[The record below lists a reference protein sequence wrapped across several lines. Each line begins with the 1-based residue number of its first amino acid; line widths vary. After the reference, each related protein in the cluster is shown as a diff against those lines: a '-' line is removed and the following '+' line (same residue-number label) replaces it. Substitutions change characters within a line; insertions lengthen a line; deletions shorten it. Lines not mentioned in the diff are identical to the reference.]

1 MKSKKNKISNI
12 KKTPKP
18 EMPSAVDDAANVMS
32 KYSSK
37 ENKFHLKIK
46 NTLSRQ
52 LIMKSHLTFR
62 PQKKG
67 GKNPLFFE

>member
-32 KYSSK
+32 SY
-37 ENKFHLKIK
+37 
-46 NTLSRQ
+46 NTYADLDDDCDSCV
-52 LIMKSHLTFR
+52 I
-62 PQKKG
+62 
-67 GKNPLFFE
+67 